1 MATTRKA
8 TSNLVL
14 LLKAGTSFSTRNA
27 ENKIGIS
34 AIRVSHFQRQ
44 AITKRTTRLYQNHR
58 AHPRSA
64 AVFYY
69 TKNTASLNLL
79 ANERRFSGMSV
90 ITQATAM
97 LAKRA
102 DGCPDGYYRSG
113 NYCYRGS
120 GWYWWGRWV
129 LTAVVL
135 IGIIVIIMLIAR
147 TSARRRRA
155 RGMAPIYGT
164 GWVGPKPA
172 AYQNNQNNPNTYY
185 PPPPQYSA
193 NPQQPQYT
201 GTAFNPNDGYYGGQ
215 QSGVQPPANTYVPP
229 QNNATPAAGG
239 DNYAPPPGPPPGK

>member
-1 MATTRKA
+1 
-8 TSNLVL
+8 
-14 LLKAGTSFSTRNA
+14 
-27 ENKIGIS
+27 
-34 AIRVSHFQRQ
+34 
-44 AITKRTTRLYQNHR
+44 
-58 AHPRSA
+58 
-64 AVFYY
+64 
-69 TKNTASLNLL
+69 
-79 ANERRFSGMSV
+79 MSV
-90 ITQATAM
+90 ITQASAM

-135 IGIIVIIMLIAR
+135 LGIIVIIMLIAR

-164 GWVGPKPA
+164 GWVGPKPT
-172 AYQNNQNNPNTYY
+172 AYQNNPNTYY

-215 QSGVQPPANTYVPP
+215 QSGVQPPANTYAPP
-229 QNNATPAAGG
+229 QHNAPPAASG